1 LVRLIAQRFIM
12 LRTLT
17 HCPGEHNALAVNWEA
32 PVGELE
38 SSVTG
43 QSFPS
48 NLPVHSLSV
57 GLLLVSVPSIV
68 TFTLSPMAC
77 GIVLAAR
84 DARHLVLDHQALHL
98 TLTHL
103 ERHSDLIHRHK
114 SVFLFNHDSPGF
126 HHNERPTTKH
136 FRVSFRAEA
145 FGGLSE
151 RPRGLP
157 LQLPRRPTLHRMTT
171 IQN

>member
-136 FRVSFRAEA
+136 FA
-145 FGGLSE
+145 FHSE
-151 RPRGLP
+151 L
-157 LQLPRRPTLHRMTT
+157 RRSVGFPNGQEVYHSNCLAGRRS
-171 IQN
+171 IE